1 MNHEKPGYWAIL
13 PASVRYDERL
23 TANAKLLYAEISAL
37 AQADGYCW
45 ASNQHLAEL
54 FHVDKKTVSRLI
66 SKLAEYGYIRVDV
79 ERSEAGQVVMR
90 KIFAGLYTVTPREGE
105 QELGRD
111 TPSPQNCGDP
121 SPQCGDPSPQ
131 NYGDPSPQNC
141 GVFNR
146 KNNKSMEH
154 NPLPPKYKYPED
166 VCKVIREYC
175 GNDIELMRAM
185 EAFLDNR
192 IAKKK
197 PMKTERAA
205 KILVN
210 KLDRLSG
217 GDRALKI
224 ALLDTALLHDW
235 DSVYPLKQD
244 EVKQARGAGP
254 LRGEGVTYD

>member
-1 MNHEKPGYWAIL
+1 MCNEKPGYWAVL
-13 PASVRYDERL
+13 PASVRYDDRL

-54 FHVDKKTVSRLI
+54 FGIDKKTVSRLI

-79 ERSEAGQVVMR
+79 ERSEAGQVVIR
-90 KIFAGLYTVTPREGE
+90 KIFAGLYTVTQREE
-105 QELGRD
+105 NPAPETD
-111 TPSPQNCGDP
+111 TPSPQNCG
-121 SPQCGDPSPQ
+121 
-131 NYGDPSPQNC
+131 YPSPQNC
-141 GVFNR
+141 GGFKR
-146 KNNKSMEH
+146 KNSKSNEH
-154 NPLPPKYKYPED
+154 NPLPPTKKYPED
-166 VCKVIREYC
+166 VCKVMREYC
-175 GNDIELMRAM
+175 GNDRELASAM

-217 GDRALKI
+217 GDMALKI

-235 DSVYPLKQD
+235 VSVYPLKQD
-244 EVKQARGAGP
+244 EVKQARGGGP